1 MIIINV
7 RFQVRP
13 EVADAWLDITEE
25 LTTGSRA
32 EDGCLWYDWARSVDD
47 PNEFHLQEG
56 WRDQAALDAHNVA
69 EHHIGSQPR
78 MREALAAT
86 PQLVIIDGE
95 CPGWQPIVALT
106 V

>member
-7 RFQVRP
+7 RFKVRP
-13 EVADAWLDITEE
+13 EAADTWLETTEE

-47 PNEFHLQEG
+47 PNEFHLQEA
-56 WRDQAALDAHNVA
+56 WRNQAALDAHNVA
-69 EHHIGSQPR
+69 PHHVGSWPR
-78 MREALAAT
+78 MREAVAET
-86 PQLVIIDGE
+86 PRLVIIEGE
-95 CPGWQPIVALT
+95 CPGWQPIEALA